1 MKYNINCIYNYYDT
15 LLYEWG
21 DWNRNILVGTFPDD
35 AANLTEAL
43 GISTSD
49 GRSRA
54 KELFRIG
61 LLNHEL
67 TKGMQALN
75 SVKDGENL
83 QSRFGFIVA
92 LIYQGFEK
100 NRTPALNIAIAAI
113 NSIFSIIQPIEID
126 GVSISINYIVH
137 RLLECFPV
145 PNDCDRI
152 TWLRYLIS
160 GFCCELKEAP
170 NSNALLGFLRRQN
183 NHIALRII
191 DNKSSQVRCSF
202 SNVDEL
208 KQNIDKGVSLTNIHH
223 QKMALF
229 MLGSTKD
236 IEPRGF
242 YGLADKYFAD
252 FLNKCYLIESGNIDN
267 SPFKC
272 LYYDDES
279 LFCQK
284 QNVIETLKS
293 ISNKYPEFAKSYNTV
308 MKSIEE
314 GAIEALMYMSDK
326 PKSAFVSNWKPSDDM
341 LSDGSIMQY
350 LVALRTKPFML
361 LAGISGTGK
370 SRIVRELA
378 FKSCPKCLQ
387 DKNGTTP
394 GNYCMIEVKPNWH
407 DSTELLGY
415 YSRLGKA
422 GYQFKKF
429 VKFLVKAKM
438 YPKVPFFVCLD
449 EMNLAPVEQYFAEI
463 LSILE
468 TRKHPKNEGKD
479 EVNMNEI
486 KTEVIVDS
494 CYFRELSEMSSARNT
509 ATGDTYNQNLTDKA
523 IYLKLFDINTK
534 EAIEKEEI
542 DDEIG
547 NRHELTTEGLTLPDN
562 VFIIGTV
569 NMDDTTHQFSRKVID
584 RAMTIEMNGGRLANM
599 YGRSRDLEY
608 IDDKEEQSRWQQA
621 FIQRY
626 VTADEVL
633 DTHPDVAG
641 KIKMILPEKLEEINK
656 ALKGTPFEVSYR
668 VLNELTIMVGVM
680 IDDKKDEEYDLD
692 KIINQAVNNILLM
705 KILPRIE
712 GDAEMFALSK
722 EYKTKMSVSYNDR
735 LEWLK
740 DIAPAPQSKVATEE
754 APDSQE
760 EGTKT
765 ESEEPKTDIH
775 QQTAKDKIQEMI
787 DRLRN
792 QEFTRFWP

>member
-1 MKYNINCIYNYYDT
+1 MPNIYKIVDT
-15 LLYEWG
+15 RDPDYP
-21 DWNRNILVGTFPDD
+21 LVDGVPFNKFD
-35 AANLTEAL
+35 AGAE
-43 GISTSD
+43 
-49 GRSRA
+49 
-54 KELFRIG
+54 
-61 LLNHEL
+61 
-67 TKGMQALN
+67 
-75 SVKDGENL
+75 
-83 QSRFGFIVA
+83 
-92 LIYQGFEK
+92 LIYQAE
-100 NRTPALNIAIAAI
+100 
-113 NSIFSIIQPIEID
+113 
-126 GVSISINYIVH
+126 
-137 RLLECFPV
+137 
-145 PNDCDRI
+145 
-152 TWLRYLIS
+152 
-160 GFCCELKEAP
+160 
-170 NSNALLGFLRRQN
+170 
-183 NHIALRII
+183 
-191 DNKSSQVRCSF
+191 
-202 SNVDEL
+202 
-208 KQNIDKGVSLTNIHH
+208 
-223 QKMALF
+223 
-229 MLGSTKD
+229 
-236 IEPRGF
+236 
-242 YGLADKYFAD
+242 KYFPGMFVFEEISSRIGNAGMKESLLRCRFAPD
-252 FLNKCYLIESGNIDN
+252 ETSENSFYIYALEIESGGRSLPKEHRIQFRYNTQWTPRLSEHSVLTNFCNAKMSLEDKECYVIGISKSDNNNHDVMFCSFHPSNIVNEQSNNIETKATAPKSIQLAVDYIQDAYLN
-267 SPFKC
+267 NISFQSKGNK
-272 LYYDDES
+272 
-279 LFCQK
+279 F
-284 QNVIETLKS
+284 NVI
-293 ISNKYPEFAKSYNTV
+293 IY
-308 MKSIEE
+308 
-314 GAIEALMYMSDK
+314 K
-326 PKSAFVSNWKPSDDM
+326 P
-341 LSDGSIMQY
+341 QY
-350 LVALRTKPFML
+350 LLWYMANRDELHLADIETVKDLINEARTSKEFLPVPPTPQISDNTQDLVLSAIRTKPFIL

-415 YSRLGKA
+415 YSRLGNA

-438 YPKVPFFVCLD
+438 YPYVPFFVCLD

-468 TRKHPKNEGKD
+468 TRKHPKKEGKD

-547 NRHELTTEGLTLPDN
+547 NRHELITEGLTLPSN
-562 VFIIGTV
+562 VVIIGTV

-599 YGRSRDLEY
+599 YGGSKNLEY
-608 IDDKEEQSRWQQA
+608 NEDEKVQLEWQQA
-621 FIQRY
+621 FTQRY

-633 DTHPDVAG
+633 EAHPEVANEL
-641 KIKMILPEKLEEINK
+641 KKLLPERLEAIND

-668 VLNELTIMVGVM
+668 VLNELTIMVGVL
-680 IDDKKDEEYDLD
+680 LD
-692 KIINQAVNNILLM
+692 NENGEDIALVDIVNQAVNNILLM

-722 EYKTKMSVSYNDR
+722 DYRNKMGVSYNDR

-740 DIAPAPQSKVATEE
+740 EIAPDLQSKAEPESHDSEVIDTE
-754 APDSQE
+754 
-760 EGTKT
+760 TL
-765 ESEEPKTDIH
+765 SEEPKTDIH
-775 QQTAKDKIQEMI
+775 QQTAKDKIQEMM